1 MRFHLCETS
10 FFFFFMRVGMGS
22 ILLLDFADNA
32 VLVSIE

>member
-10 FFFFFMRVGMGS
+10 FFFMRVGMGT